1 MAPSVCKCFKHALAV
16 QQLWPPPVM
25 TYAETDRVI
34 HVGDNVLYAGAA
46 GVVVFVIDDGSY
58 SARYPKKDW
67 AYLGKG
73 LGVELQDETR
83 TLYHLDSPNEDLE
96 PLPETT
102 STHS

>member
-1 MAPSVCKCFKHALAV
+1 MKYVD
-16 QQLWPPPVM
+16 
-25 TYAETDRVI
+25 TDRVI
-34 HVGDNVLYAGAA
+34 HVGDSVFYAGAA

-67 AYLGKG
+67 VYLGKG
-73 LGVELQDETR
+73 LGVELQDESR
-83 TLYHLDSPNEDLE
+83 TLYHLNCPDEDLE